1 MTCPRCGHPAVQGA
15 RFCDNCGLELA
26 GAAYAEERVV
36 VDVTPARVVVA
47 AGAEAAA
54 EVAVRN
60 VGAVVEHVQLAV
72 GGTAA
77 PWVVVEPA
85 TLRILPGS
93 RAAAELRLRPPR
105 TASTPAGT
113 HALIVEARSID
124 RSAMADTAHAIVEV
138 APFDLVAMRVVP
150 RTATRWTGSE
160 RRLELTN
167 SGNSPALVDV
177 NAVDDD
183 DAMRF
188 PRLPQQAAVPP
199 GGTETLHFRARAKRL
214 RPLGRQPVPRNFT
227 VTARTREGQD
237 VTAAGVLRQRAVI
250 TVVTVLLAL
259 ILLLLLILI
268 VYLGVER

>member
-1 MTCPRCGHPAVQGA
+1 VGA
-15 RFCDNCGLELA
+15 RFCDNCGLALA
-26 GAAYAEERVV
+26 GAAYTDERVV
-36 VDVTPARVVVA
+36 VEVMPARVAVA
-47 AGAEAAA
+47 AGSDGRA

-60 VGAVVEHVQLAV
+60 VGTVVEHVQLAV

-93 RAAAELRLRPPR
+93 SGAAELHLRPPR
-105 TASTPAGT
+105 TASTPAGA

-124 RSAMADTAHAIVEV
+124 RSATADVAHAVVDV
-138 APFDLVAMRVVP
+138 APFDLVAMRVIP

-177 NAVDDD
+177 DAVDDD

-199 GGTETLHFRARAKRL
+199 GGTETLRFRARAKRL

-227 VTARTREGQD
+227 VTARTREGLD

-250 TVVTVLLAL
+250 TFLTVLLGL
-259 ILLLLLILI
+259 ILLLALILI
-268 VYLGVER
+268 VYLGVNR